1 MIVFCAEVV
10 MLYFEVITFL
20 LSVSIVRD
28 FVMII
33 LYNPDVVICY
43 AV

>member
-1 MIVFCAEVV
+1 